1 LFGLWSQFF
10 FTQPGDAEMLAEAFD
25 CILSEGVADANREN
39 RIDDTQG
46 QVVDAVLF
54 GLRVVDRLKL
64 VLQWLTKIKIS
75 VLVIKKFRL
84 ELVNGG
90 FRTHPSYW
98 LK

>member
-54 GLRVVDRLKL
+54 GLRGGGQVEIGFTVVNKNKDFGFSNQE
-64 VLQWLTKIKIS
+64 VPPGIS
-75 VLVIKKFRL
+75 KWWVS
-84 ELVNGG
+84 N
-90 FRTHPSYW
+90 PP
-98 LK
+98 